1 MTSSATLRQ
10 DMTGILLAHSYFLR
24 LDPKQWEKM
33 RPYPPLG
40 TLYAAG
46 VLRDLGHEVAVFDA
60 MLAEGEHEFEHA
72 LRAHQPCHVVLYEDN
87 FNFLSKMC
95 LARMREAALAMV
107 TMAKAV
113 GCRVAVAGADVT
125 DHADVYL
132 AGGADVCIL
141 GEGDHTVVEVIDA
154 WNADAHDP
162 SYEGVHGIAT
172 LSRGSVCASR
182 SRSIERH
189 PDVFGRPA
197 RDLIDIEAYRRAW
210 VDHHSRFS
218 LNMVS
223 TRGCPYRCN
232 WCAKPIWGQRYAM
245 RTPDDVAEEL
255 ATVKAEI
262 RPDHI
267 WFADDIFGLRSDWLA
282 LFARRVNELDAVIP
296 FTMQSRCDLMT
307 PVAVRALASA
317 GCDEVWLGA
326 ESGSQRVLDA
336 MDKEITVDDIRSARL
351 ALAEVGVRACLFIQF
366 GYPGETWDDIERTIS
381 MVQEL
386 LPDDIGVS
394 VSYPLP
400 GTRFHEMVKFDLE
413 DRENWQDS
421 GDLAMMF
428 AGTYST
434 QLYRLLHLALHD
446 DLDMRRRLAGL
457 QRAQHPLIPE
467 VTLDEQC
474 RRVEARWAEV
484 REVEVT
490 SRHPNPTRLRIP
502 IMAIAGD

>member
-1 MTSSATLRQ
+1 MSA
-10 DMTGILLAHSYFLR
+10 ILLAHSYFLR

-40 TLYAAG
+40 TLYAAE
-46 VLRDLGHEVAVFDA
+46 VLRRAGHEVAVFDA
-60 MLAEGEHEFEHA
+60 MLAGGEHEFETA
-72 LRAHQPCHVVLYEDN
+72 LRSHQPRHVVLFEDN

-95 LARMREAALAMV
+95 LARMREAALTMV
-107 TMAKAV
+107 GMAKAA
-113 GCRVAVAGADVT
+113 GCLVAVAGADVT

-141 GEGDHTVVEVIDA
+141 GEGDHTVREVIDA
-154 WNADAHDP
+154 WLERPHEPDYD
-162 SYEGVHGIAT
+162 GIDGIAVR
-172 LSRGSVCASR
+172 SRGFVSASR

-189 PDVFGRPA
+189 PDVFGWAA
-197 RDLIDIEAYRRAW
+197 RDLIDIEAYRKAW
-210 VDHHSRFS
+210 VDHHGRFS

-223 TRGCPYRCN
+223 TRGCPYHCN

-245 RTPDDVAEEL
+245 RTPSDVAEEL
-255 ATVKAEI
+255 HFVKTEI

-267 WFADDIFGLRSDWLA
+267 WFADDIFGLRSDWLSM
-282 LFARRVNELDAVIP
+282 FATRVIELDAVIP

-307 PVAVRALASA
+307 SVAVSALAAS
-317 GCDEVWLGA
+317 GCHEVWLGA

-336 MDKEITVDDIRSARL
+336 MDKEITVAQIRSART
-351 ALAEVGVRACLFIQF
+351 ALADAGVRCCLFIQF
-366 GYPGETWDDIERTIS
+366 GYPGETWVDIESTIA

-386 LPDDIGVS
+386 MPDDIGVS

-428 AGTYST
+428 AGTYTT

-446 DLDMRRRLAGL
+446 DLDMRRRRAGL
-457 QRAQHPLIPE
+457 SRAKHPLISE
-467 VTLDEQC
+467 VSLDEHTQ
-474 RRVEARWAEV
+474 RVETRWAEV

-490 SRHPNPTRLRIP
+490 ARHPNPTRLRIP
-502 IMAIAGD
+502 IMAVAGD

>member
-1 MTSSATLRQ
+1 
-10 DMTGILLAHSYFLR
+10 MTGILLAHSYFLR
-24 LDPKQWEKM
+24 LDSKQWEKM

-40 TLYAAG
+40 TLYAAA
-46 VLRDLGHEVAVFDA
+46 VLRDLGHEVAVFDSNF
-60 MLAEGEHEFEHA
+60 AEGEHEFEAA
-72 LRAHQPCHVVLYEDN
+72 LRSDQPRHVVLFEDN

-95 LARMREAALAMV
+95 LTRMRDAALAMV
-107 TMAKAV
+107 AMAKAA

-132 AGGADVCIL
+132 AAGADVCIL
-141 GEGDHTVVEVIDA
+141 GEGDHTVAEVIDA
-154 WNADAHDP
+154 WDAHPNDP
-162 SYEGVHGIAT
+162 SYDGIDGVAVVA
-172 LSRGSVCASR
+172 RGCVRTSR

-210 VDHHSRFS
+210 VDHHGRFS

-245 RTPDDVAEEL
+245 RRPNDVAEEL
-255 ATVKAEI
+255 AAVKAEI
-262 RPDHI
+262 GPDHI

-282 LFARRVNELDAVIP
+282 TFADRVNELDAVIP

-307 PVAVRALASA
+307 PDAVRALASS
-317 GCDEVWLGA
+317 GCYEVWLGA
-326 ESGSQRVLDA
+326 ESGSQRVLDS
-336 MDKEITVDDIRSARL
+336 MDKEITVEEIRSARV

-366 GYPGETWDDIERTIS
+366 GYPGETWDDIESTIA

-428 AGTYST
+428 AGTYTT

-446 DLDMRRRLAGL
+446 DLDLRRREAGL
-457 QRAQHPLIPE
+457 SRAQHPLIAD
-467 VTLDEQC
+467 VSLDEH
-474 RRVEARWAEV
+474 RSRVAARWVEV
-484 REVEVT
+484 REVELT

-502 IMAIAGD
+502 VLAVAGD

>member
-1 MTSSATLRQ
+1 
-10 DMTGILLAHSYFLR
+10 MTGILLAHSYFLR

-40 TLYAAG
+40 TLYAAA
-46 VLRDLGHEVAVFDA
+46 VLRDLGHDVAVFDA
-60 MLAEGEHEFEHA
+60 MLAEGEHEFRTA
-72 LRAHQPCHVVLYEDN
+72 LRIHQPRHVVLFEDN

-95 LARMREAALAMV
+95 LTRMREAALTMV
-107 TMAKAV
+107 GMAKEA

-125 DHADVYL
+125 DHAEVYL
-132 AGGADVCIL
+132 AAGADVCIL
-141 GEGDHTVVEVIDA
+141 GEGDRTVAEVVDA
-154 WNADAHDP
+154 WDARPHDP
-162 SYEGVHGIAT
+162 SYDGIDGVAVV
-172 LSRGSVCASR
+172 SRGSVRTSR

-197 RDLIDIEAYRRAW
+197 RDLVDIEAYRRAW
-210 VDHHSRFS
+210 VDHHGRFS

-245 RTPDDVAEEL
+245 RRPADVAEEL
-255 ATVKAEI
+255 AMVKAEI
-262 RPDHI
+262 GPDHI
-267 WFADDIFGLRSDWLA
+267 WFADDIFGLRSDWLSR
-282 LFARRVNELDAVIP
+282 FAERVTELDAAIP

-307 PVAVRALASA
+307 PEAVAALAAS
-317 GCDEVWLGA
+317 GCHEVWLGA

-336 MDKEITVDDIRSARL
+336 MDKEITVEEIYNART

-366 GYPGETWDDIERTIS
+366 GYPGETWDDIGATIA

-428 AGTYST
+428 AGTYT
-434 QLYRLLHLALHD
+434 TPLYRLLHLALHD
-446 DLDMRRRLAGL
+446 DLDLRRRRAGL
-457 QRAQHPLIPE
+457 SRAQHPLIPD
-467 VTLDEQC
+467 VSLDEHTL
-474 RRVEARWAEV
+474 RVEARWVEV
-484 REVEVT
+484 REVELT

-502 IMAIAGD
+502 IMAVAGD

>member
-1 MTSSATLRQ
+1 MT
-10 DMTGILLAHSYFLR
+10 MTGILLAHSYFLR

-40 TLYAAG
+40 TLYAAN
-46 VLRDLGHEVAVFDA
+46 VLRQRGHDVAVFDA
-60 MLAEGEHEFEHA
+60 MLAEGEHEFEIA
-72 LRAHQPCHVVLYEDN
+72 LRLHQPRHVVLFEDN

-95 LARMREAALAMV
+95 LTRMRQAALTMV
-107 TMAKAV
+107 EMAKRA

-141 GEGDHTVVEVIDA
+141 GEGDHTVAEIVDA
-154 WNADAHDP
+154 WDAEPTQLDYD
-162 SYEGVHGIAT
+162 SIAGIAT
-172 LSRGSVCASR
+172 LSRGAVKASK

-197 RDLIDIEAYRRAW
+197 RDLIDIEAYRAAW
-210 VDHHSRFS
+210 TDHHGRFS

-223 TRGCPYRCN
+223 TRGCPYHCN

-245 RTPDDVAEEL
+245 RTPGDVAEEL
-255 ATVKAEI
+255 AAVKSDI

-282 LFARRVNELDAVIP
+282 AFDDRVVELDAAIP

-307 PVAVRALASA
+307 PVAVQALASA
-317 GCDEVWLGA
+317 GCHEVWLGA

-336 MDKEITVDDIRSARL
+336 MDKEITVEQIRSARH

-366 GYPGETWDDIERTIS
+366 GYPGETWQDIEKTIA
-381 MVQEL
+381 MVQDI

-434 QLYRLLHLALHD
+434 QLYRQLHLALHD
-446 DLDMRRRLAGL
+446 DLDLRRRERGL
-457 QRAQHPLIPE
+457 SRAQHTLIPE
-467 VTLDEQC
+467 VPLGEHRD
-474 RRVEARWAEV
+474 RVAARW
-484 REVEVT
+484 VEVGDLEST

-502 IMAIAGD
+502 ILAVAGG

>member
-1 MTSSATLRQ
+1 MTA
-10 DMTGILLAHSYFLR
+10 ILLAHSYFLR

-40 TLYAAG
+40 TLYAAE
-46 VLRDLGHEVAVFDA
+46 VLRNAGYEVAVFDS
-60 MLAEGEHEFEHA
+60 MLAEGEHEFAEA
-72 LRAHQPCHVVLYEDN
+72 LRGRRPRHVILFEDN

-95 LARMREAALAMV
+95 LARMREAALTMV
-107 TMAKAV
+107 SMAKAA

-141 GEGDHTVVEVIDA
+141 GEGDHTVADVVGA
-154 WNADAHDP
+154 WEARPDHP
-162 SYEGVHGIAT
+162 SYDGIDGIAT
-172 LSRGSVCASR
+172 LSRGSLCTSR

-197 RDLIDIEAYRRAW
+197 RDLIDIEAYRTAW
-210 VDHHSRFS
+210 VSHHGRFS
-218 LNMVS
+218 VNMVS
-223 TRGCPYRCN
+223 TRGCPYHCN

-245 RTPDDVAEEL
+245 RTPADVAEEL
-255 ATVKAEI
+255 AAVKADI
-262 RPDHI
+262 GPDHI

-282 LFARRVNELDAVIP
+282 QFARRVNELDAVIP

-307 PVAVRALASA
+307 PVAVRALASS
-317 GCDEVWLGA
+317 GCHEVWLGA

-336 MDKEITVDDIRSARL
+336 MEKEITVDEIRTARI
-351 ALAEVGVRACLFIQF
+351 ALADVGVRCCLFIQF
-366 GYPGETWDDIERTIS
+366 GYPGETWADIEATIT

-400 GTRFHEMVKFDLE
+400 GTRFHEMVKLDLE
-413 DRENWQDS
+413 DRENWHDS

-428 AGTYST
+428 AGTYTT
-434 QLYRLLHLALHD
+434 QLYRLLHRALHD
-446 DLDMRRRLAGL
+446 DLDMRRRRAGL
-457 QRAQHPLIPE
+457 QRAKHTLIPDVSLE
-467 VTLDEQC
+467 EQVL
-474 RRVEARWAEV
+474 RVEARWAEV

-502 IMAIAGD
+502 IMAVAGG

>member
-1 MTSSATLRQ
+1 MTS
-10 DMTGILLAHSYFLR
+10 ILLAHSYFLR
-24 LDPKQWEKM
+24 LDPKQWQKM

-40 TLYAAG
+40 TLYAAE
-46 VLRDLGHEVAVFDA
+46 VLRNVGYQVAVFDA
-60 MLAEGEHEFEHA
+60 MLAESEDEFCEA
-72 LRAHQPCHVVLYEDN
+72 LRIHQPRHVVLFEDN

-95 LARMREAALAMV
+95 LTRMREAALTMV
-107 TMAKAV
+107 TMAKAA

-141 GEGDHTVVEVIDA
+141 GEGDHTVVEILDA
-154 WNADAHDP
+154 WESHPHDP
-162 SYEGVHGIAT
+162 AYDGIDGIAT
-172 LSRGSVCASR
+172 LSHGSVCKSR
-182 SRSIERH
+182 PRSIERH

-197 RDLIDIEAYRRAW
+197 RDLIDIEAYRAAW
-210 VDHHSRFS
+210 VDHHGRFS

-223 TRGCPYRCN
+223 TRGCPYHCN

-245 RTPDDVAEEL
+245 RAPADVAEEL
-255 ATVKAEI
+255 AMVKAEI
-262 RPDHI
+262 APDHI

-282 LFARRVNELDAVIP
+282 KFAARVNALDAVIP

-307 PVAVRALASA
+307 PVAVRALASS
-317 GCDEVWLGA
+317 GCHEVWLGA

-336 MDKEITVDDIRSARL
+336 MDKEITINEIRSARTF
-351 ALAEVGVRACLFIQF
+351 LAEVGIRCCLFIQF
-366 GYPGETWDDIERTIS
+366 GYPGETWDDIELTIS

-400 GTRFHEMVKFDLE
+400 GTRFHETVKFDLE
-413 DRENWQDS
+413 DGEHWQDS

-428 AGTYST
+428 AGTYTT

-446 DLDMRRRLAGL
+446 DLDMRRRQAGL
-457 QRAQHPLIPE
+457 QRAKHPMIPE
-467 VTLDEQC
+467 LPLGEHVQ
-474 RRVEARWAEV
+474 RVETQWAEV
-484 REVEVT
+484 RAIEVT

-502 IMAIAGD
+502 VMAVAYDGQPVSG

>member
-1 MTSSATLRQ
+1 MTAV
-10 DMTGILLAHSYFLR
+10 LLAHSYFLR

-33 RPYPPLG
+33 RPYLPLG
-40 TLYAAG
+40 TLYAAA
-46 VLRDLGHEVAVFDA
+46 VLRSAGHKVAVFDA
-60 MLAEGEHEFEHA
+60 MLAAGEHEFQDA
-72 LRAHQPCHVVLYEDN
+72 LRRHQPQHVVLFEDN

-95 LARMREAALAMV
+95 LARMRQAALTMV

-125 DHADVYL
+125 DHAGVYL
-132 AGGADVCIL
+132 AAGADVCIL
-141 GEGDHTVVEVIDA
+141 GEGDHTVGEIIAAWEARPLDPVYDGID
-154 WNADAHDP
+154 
-162 SYEGVHGIAT
+162 GIAT
-172 LSRGSVCASR
+172 SSRGSVCTSR

-197 RDLIDIEAYRRAW
+197 RDLIDIEDYRMAW
-210 VDHHSRFS
+210 VDHHGRFS

-245 RTPDDVAEEL
+245 RTPGDVAEEL

-262 RPDHI
+262 GPDHI

-282 LFARRVNELDAVIP
+282 HFATRVNELDAVIP

-307 PVAVRALASA
+307 PVAVTALASA
-317 GCDEVWLGA
+317 GCHEVWLGA

-336 MDKEITVDDIRSARL
+336 MDKEITVDEIRSART
-351 ALAEVGVRACLFIQF
+351 ALAEVGIRCCLFIQF
-366 GYPGETWDDIERTIS
+366 GYPGETWDDIEATIA

-386 LPDDIGVS
+386 MPDDIGVS

-400 GTRFHEMVKFDLE
+400 GTRFHDMVKLDLE
-413 DRENWQDS
+413 EREHWQDS

-428 AGTYST
+428 AGTYT
-434 QLYRLLHLALHD
+434 TPLYRLLHLALHD
-446 DLDMRRRLAGL
+446 DLDMRRRRAGMS
-457 QRAQHPLIPE
+457 RAKHPLIPE
-467 VTLDEQC
+467 VSLDEQC
-474 RRVEARWAEV
+474 ERVEARWADV
-484 REVEVT
+484 RAAERAC
-490 SRHPNPTRLRIP
+490 RHPNPTRLRIQV
-502 IMAIAGD
+502 MAVAGD

>member
-1 MTSSATLRQ
+1 MTA
-10 DMTGILLAHSYFLR
+10 ILLAHSYFLR

-40 TLYAAG
+40 TLYAAE
-46 VLRDLGHEVAVFDA
+46 VLRNRGYDVAVFDA
-60 MLAEGEHEFEHA
+60 MLAEGEHEFEDA
-72 LRAHQPCHVVLYEDN
+72 LSYRQPRHVVLFEDN

-95 LARMREAALAMV
+95 LARMREAALTMV
-107 TMAKAV
+107 GMATAA

-132 AGGADVCIL
+132 GGGADVCIL
-141 GEGDHTVVEVIDA
+141 GEGDHTVVDVVEA
-154 WNADAHDP
+154 WETRPNDP
-162 SYEGVHGIAT
+162 SYDGIDGIAT
-172 LSRGSVCASR
+172 VSRGSVHTSR

-197 RDLIDIEAYRRAW
+197 RDLIDIEAYRTAW
-210 VDHHSRFS
+210 VDHHGRFS

-223 TRGCPYRCN
+223 TRGCPYHCN
-232 WCAKPIWGQRYAM
+232 WCAKPIWGQRYSM
-245 RTPDDVAEEL
+245 RTPTDVAEEL
-255 ATVKAEI
+255 AAIKVDIA
-262 RPDHI
+262 PDHI

-282 LFARRVNELDAVIP
+282 QFAQRVNELDAVIP

-307 PVAVRALASA
+307 PVAVRALASS

-336 MDKEITVDDIRSARL
+336 MDKEITVAEIRSARI
-351 ALAEVGVRACLFIQF
+351 ALAEAGVRCCLFIQF
-366 GYPGETWDDIERTIS
+366 GYPGETWDDIESTIS

-400 GTRFHEMVKFDLE
+400 GTRFHEMVKLDLE
-413 DRENWQDS
+413 DREHWQDS

-428 AGTYST
+428 AGTYTT

-446 DLDMRRRLAGL
+446 DLDMRRRQAGL
-457 QRAQHPLIPE
+457 QRAKHSLIPE
-467 VTLDEQC
+467 VALAEQ
-474 RRVEARWAEV
+474 RARVEARWAEV
-484 REVEVT
+484 RGVEVS
-490 SRHPNPTRLRIP
+490 SRHPSPTRLRIP
-502 IMAIAGD
+502 IMAVAGD

>member
-1 MTSSATLRQ
+1 
-10 DMTGILLAHSYFLR
+10 
-24 LDPKQWEKM
+24 
-33 RPYPPLG
+33 
-40 TLYAAG
+40 
-46 VLRDLGHEVAVFDA
+46 
-60 MLAEGEHEFEHA
+60 
-72 LRAHQPCHVVLYEDN
+72 
-87 FNFLSKMC
+87 
-95 LARMREAALAMV
+95 MREAALTMV
-107 TMAKAV
+107 TMAKEA

-132 AGGADVCIL
+132 AGGADACIL
-141 GEGDHTVVEVIDA
+141 GEGDHTVVEIIAAWDASPEHPDYDGID
-154 WNADAHDP
+154 
-162 SYEGVHGIAT
+162 GIAT
-172 LSRGSVCASR
+172 LSRGAVCTSR

-197 RDLIDIEAYRRAW
+197 RDLIDIEAYRTAW
-210 VDHHSRFS
+210 LDSHGRFS

-223 TRGCPYRCN
+223 TRGCPYHCN

-245 RTPDDVAEEL
+245 RTPADVAEEL
-255 ATVKAEI
+255 AAVKADI

-282 LFARRVNELDAVIP
+282 KFAQRVSELDAAIP

-307 PVAVRALASA
+307 PVAVAALAES
-317 GCDEVWLGA
+317 GCHEVWLGA

-336 MDKEITVDDIRSARL
+336 MDKEITVAEIRNARV
-351 ALAEVGVRACLFIQF
+351 ALAEVDIRACLFIQF
-366 GYPGETWDDIERTIS
+366 GYPGETWEDIELTIA

-428 AGTYST
+428 AGTYTT

-446 DLDMRRRLAGL
+446 DLDLRRRTAGL
-457 QRAQHPLIPE
+457 DRAKHPLIPE
-467 VTLDEQC
+467 VTLEEQAA
-474 RRVEARWAEV
+474 RVEARWAEV
-484 REVEVT
+484 RDVEVAA
-490 SRHPNPTRLRIP
+490 RHPNPTRLRIP
-502 IMAIAGD
+502 VMAIAVAGD

>member
-1 MTSSATLRQ
+1 MTAT
-10 DMTGILLAHSYFLR
+10 LLAHSYFLR

-40 TLYAAG
+40 TLYAAA
-46 VLRDLGHEVAVFDA
+46 VLRDAGHEVGVFDA
-60 MLAEGEHEFEHA
+60 MLADGEDDFTEA
-72 LRAHQPCHVVLYEDN
+72 LRLHAPRNVVLFEDN

-95 LARMREAALAMV
+95 LTRMREAALTMV
-107 TMAKAV
+107 SYAKRA

-141 GEGDHTVVEVIDA
+141 GEGDHTVLQVVDA
-154 WNADAHDP
+154 WEARPQAPDYD
-162 SYEGVHGIAT
+162 GIDGLAT
-172 LSRGSVCASR
+172 LTRGAVCASR
-182 SRSIERH
+182 SRAIERH

-210 VDHHSRFS
+210 TDHHGRFS
-218 LNMVS
+218 INMVS
-223 TRGCPYRCN
+223 TRGCPYHCN

-245 RTPDDVAEEL
+245 RTAGDVADEL
-255 ATVKAEI
+255 ATVKRDI
-262 RPDHI
+262 DPDHV

-282 LFARRVNELDAVIP
+282 QFAKRVDELDAVIP

-307 PVAVRALASA
+307 PVAVRALATA
-317 GCDEVWLGA
+317 GCHEVWLGA

-336 MDKEITVDDIRSARL
+336 MDKEITVAEIRSAR
-351 ALAEVGVRACLFIQF
+351 ASLAEVGIRCCLFIQF
-366 GYPGETWDDIERTIS
+366 GYPGETWTDIEATIAL
-381 MVQEL
+381 VQDL
-386 LPDDIGVS
+386 MPDDIGVS

-428 AGTYST
+428 AGTYTT

-446 DLDMRRRLAGL
+446 DLDMRRRRAGL
-457 QRAQHPLIPE
+457 GRARHPLIEDVP
-467 VTLDEQC
+467 LDEQC
-474 RRVEARWAEV
+474 ERVAARWAEV
-484 REVEVT
+484 REIEIT
-490 SRHPNPTRLRIP
+490 ARHPNPTRLRLP
-502 IMAIAGD
+502 VVAIAGD

>member
-1 MTSSATLRQ
+1 MRQ

-40 TLYAAG
+40 TLYAAE
-46 VLRDLGHEVAVFDA
+46 VLRNLGFAVAVFDA
-60 MLAEGEHEFEHA
+60 MLADGEHEFAEA
-72 LRAHQPCHVVLYEDN
+72 LRSHRPRQVVLFEDN

-95 LARMREAALAMV
+95 LARMREAALTMV
-107 TMAKAV
+107 AMAKEA

-141 GEGDHTVVEVIDA
+141 GEGDHTVREVVEA
-154 WNADAHDP
+154 WERQPEHP
-162 SYEGVHGIAT
+162 SYDGIDGIAT
-172 LSRGSVCASR
+172 MSRGAVCASR

-210 VDHHSRFS
+210 VDHHGRFS

-223 TRGCPYRCN
+223 TRGCPYHCN

-245 RTPDDVAEEL
+245 RTPADVAEEL

-262 RPDHI
+262 APDHI

-282 LFARRVNELDAVIP
+282 QFADRVNELDAVIP

-307 PVAVRALASA
+307 PVAVQALAAS

-336 MDKEITVDDIRSARL
+336 MDKEITVAEIRNARA

-366 GYPGETWDDIERTIS
+366 GYPGETWHDIELTIA
-381 MVQEL
+381 MVQDL

-428 AGTYST
+428 AGTYTT
-434 QLYRLLHLALHD
+434 QLYRLLHHALHD
-446 DLDMRRRLAGL
+446 DLDLRRRQAGL
-457 QRAQHPLIPE
+457 SRAKHPQIPE
-467 VTLDEQC
+467 VTVDEQ
-474 RRVEARWAEV
+474 RQRVEARWAEV